1 MVKFKSSRVPIHAN
15 RLKRLVSRHE
25 FPSEGNIPIGSEM
38 FPPLEV
44 TEDELNDNQYGP
56 PGTSD
61 KPNHESQSGGGE
73 PIVNNLPS
81 DANPADTSQV
91 KKSDPKKK
99 SDKVY
104 PI

>member
-1 MVKFKSSRVPIHAN
+1 
-15 RLKRLVSRHE
+15 
-25 FPSEGNIPIGSEM
+25 M

-56 PGTSD
+56 PDTSD
-61 KPNHESQSGGGE
+61 KSNHESQSDGE
-73 PIVNNLPS
+73 EHIVNNLFS
-81 DANPADTSQV
+81 DANPAEPSQV

-99 SDKVY
+99 SDEVY